1 MLPIPA
7 TDPAGF
13 LWFLIFTAPI
23 AIWVAWSDMKSMKI
37 PNQAVLA
44 LAGVWLVAGYFLQPT
59 NIWLWGFAL
68 LAIVLVI
75 GFLLTT
81 FAGVGAG
88 DSKYAAAM
96 APFFTGADIR
106 TVMALF
112 AACILGAF
120 ACHRIARAL
129 PAVRAATPDW
139 ASWTHHKFPMGLA
152 LSGTLIF
159 YPVLA
164 AIMP

>member
-1 MLPIPA
+1 MMWIPA
-7 TDPAGF
+7 TDPASF
-13 LWFLIFTAPI
+13 LWFLVFTVPI
-23 AIWVAWSDMKSMKI
+23 ALWVSWSDMKAMKI
-37 PNQAVLA
+37 PNNAVMA
-44 LAGVWLVAGYFLQPT
+44 LAGVWAIAGLALQPL
-59 NIWLWGFAL
+59 NVWLWGFAL
-68 LAIVLVI
+68 MAVVLVI

-81 FAGVGAG
+81 FVGIGAG

-96 APFFTGADIR
+96 APFFTGSDIR
-106 TVMALF
+106 MVMALF

-120 ACHRIARAL
+120 ACHRIARAI

-164 AIMP
+164 AILP

>member
-1 MLPIPA
+1 MIMLLPA
-7 TDPAGF
+7 VVVIA
-13 LWFLIFTAPI
+13 LW
-23 AIWVAWSDMKSMKI
+23 VSWSDMKSMKI
-37 PNQAVLA
+37 PNRAVMA
-44 LAGVWLVAGYFLQPT
+44 LIAVWALFGPFFQPMEV
-59 NIWLWGFAL
+59 WLWGLAL
-68 LAIVLVI
+68 MAIVLAI

-96 APFFTGADIR
+96 APFFAGADIR
-106 TVMALF
+106 DVMMLF

-120 ACHRIARAL
+120 AVHRIARAI
-129 PAVRAATPDW
+129 PAIRAATPDW

-159 YPVLA
+159 YPALA
-164 AIMP
+164 PILP

>member
-1 MLPIPA
+1 MLSIPA
-7 TDPAGF
+7 TNPADF
-13 LWFLIFTAPI
+13 LWFLPFTTTI
-23 AIWVAWSDMKSMKI
+23 ALWVAWSDMKAMKI

-44 LAGVWLVAGYFLQPT
+44 LAAVWVVLGPLLLPV

-68 LAIVLVI
+68 MAIVLVI
-75 GFLLTT
+75 GFLLTA

-88 DSKYAAAM
+88 DSKFAAAM

-106 TVMALF
+106 MVMALF

-120 ACHRIARAL
+120 AVHRIARAI

-152 LSGTLIF
+152 LSGLLVF
-159 YPVLA
+159 YP
-164 AIMP
+164 AIAVILP

>member
-7 TDPAGF
+7 TDPASF
-13 LWFLIFTAPI
+13 LWFLVCTVPI
-23 AIWVAWSDMKSMKI
+23 AIWVSWSDMSRMKI
-37 PNQAVLA
+37 PNKAVMA
-44 LAGVWLVAGYFLQPT
+44 LAGVWLVLGFFLQPFD
-59 NIWLWGFAL
+59 IWLWGFAL
-68 LAIVLVI
+68 MAIVLVI

-81 FAGVGAG
+81 FAGIGAG
-88 DSKYAAAM
+88 DSKFAAAM

-106 TVMALF
+106 TVMAVF

-129 PAVRAATPDW
+129 PAVRAATPGW

-152 LSGTLIF
+152 LTGTLIF

-164 AIMP
+164 VFLP

>member
-7 TDPAGF
+7 TDPASF
-13 LWFLIFTAPI
+13 LWFLVFTVPI
-23 AIWVAWSDMKSMKI
+23 AIWVSWSDMSRMKI
-37 PNQAVLA
+37 PNNAVMA
-44 LAGVWLVAGYFLQPT
+44 LAGVWVIAGFALQPLD
-59 NIWLWGFAL
+59 IWLWGFAL
-68 LAIVLVI
+68 MAIVLVV

-81 FAGVGAG
+81 FVGIGAG

-96 APFFTGADIR
+96 APFFTGSDIR

-120 ACHRIARAL
+120 ACHRIARAI
-129 PAVRAATPDW
+129 PAVRRATPDW

-152 LSGTLIF
+152 LSGALIF

-164 AIMP
+164 AFLP

>member
-1 MLPIPA
+1 MPAIPA
-7 TDPAGF
+7 TDPATF
-13 LWFLIFTAPI
+13 LWFLVFTVPI
-23 AIWVAWSDMKSMKI
+23 AIWVAWSDMSRMKI
-37 PNQAVLA
+37 PNNAVMA
-44 LAGVWLVAGYFLQPT
+44 LFGVWVIAGFVLQPT

-75 GFLLTT
+75 GFLLTS

-120 ACHRIARAL
+120 ACHRIARAI
-129 PAVRAATPDW
+129 PAVRAATPGW
-139 ASWTHHKFPMGLA
+139 ASWTHHKFPLGLA
-152 LSGTLIF
+152 LSGLLVF
-159 YPVLA
+159 YPAVAL
-164 AIMP
+164 ILP

>member
-7 TDPAGF
+7 TDPASF
-13 LWFLIFTAPI
+13 LWFLVFTVPI
-23 AIWVAWSDMKSMKI
+23 AIWVSWSDMSRMKI
-37 PNQAVLA
+37 PNNAVMA
-44 LAGVWLVAGYFLQPT
+44 LAGVWVIAGFALQPL

-68 LAIVLVI
+68 MVLVLVV

-81 FAGVGAG
+81 FVGIGAG

-96 APFFTGADIR
+96 APFFTGSDIR

-120 ACHRIARAL
+120 ACHRIARAI
-129 PAVRAATPDW
+129 PAVRRATPDW
-139 ASWTHHKFPMGLA
+139 ASWTHPKFPMGLA
-152 LSGTLIF
+152 LSGLLIL

-164 AIMP
+164 AILP

>member
-7 TDPAGF
+7 TDPADF
-13 LWFLIFTAPI
+13 LWFLPFTTAI
-23 AIWVAWSDMKSMKI
+23 ALWVAWSDMKAMRI
-37 PNQAVLA
+37 PNVAVLA
-44 LAGVWLVAGYFLQPT
+44 LAGVWVVLGPVLLPV

-96 APFFTGADIR
+96 APFFTGSDIR
-106 TVMALF
+106 MVMALF

-120 ACHRIARAL
+120 ACHRIARSV

-152 LSGTLIF
+152 LSGTLVF

-164 AIMP
+164 AFLP